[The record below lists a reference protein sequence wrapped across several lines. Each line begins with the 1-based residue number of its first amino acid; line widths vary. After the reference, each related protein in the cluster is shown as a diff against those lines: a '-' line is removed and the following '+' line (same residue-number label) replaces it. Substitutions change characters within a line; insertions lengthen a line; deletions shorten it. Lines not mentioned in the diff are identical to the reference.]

1 MSAPKKPIEGPKAV
15 SPAPAAAP
23 AKPAMAAAPVA
34 APATPVTPVA
44 APLAPKPVEAKPAP
58 APVPAPAAVKPV
70 EAKPVPAVAK
80 AVEPKAVAKAEPAKV
95 EPAKVEAPK
104 PAPKAAAPAKPVPAP
119 VAAKVAAPAKA
130 VEPAKL
136 APAKPAAPKAAEKI
150 SVPTVPVIDLMK
162 PVAALQENVR
172 ANTEKVITGMRSH
185 YAEVKGMAETAT
197 IRLEDSMKAAQVGSR
212 AFGFKLF
219 EIAKAQTHD
228 HLDHAKKLAAA
239 KTLPEVL
246 STQQNFVLAQFRAAQ
261 ERTKDVATLAG
272 EIVQNVAS
280 PLRASLE
287 ALTRR

>member
-1 MSAPKKPIEGPKAV
+1 
-15 SPAPAAAP
+15 
-23 AKPAMAAAPVA
+23 MAAAPVA